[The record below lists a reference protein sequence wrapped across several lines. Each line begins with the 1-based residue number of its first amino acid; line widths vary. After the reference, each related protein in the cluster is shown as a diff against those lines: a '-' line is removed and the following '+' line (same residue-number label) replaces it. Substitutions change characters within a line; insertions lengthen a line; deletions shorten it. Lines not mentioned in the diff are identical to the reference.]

1 MGMVPIYCQSQR
13 AMLKSVLLHVGV
25 SLIRLITPCNFNY
38 GQRILEIIP
47 HTLTLI
53 VIFIS

>member
-1 MGMVPIYCQSQR
+1 MGIVPIYCQSQR